1 MRKIT
6 VYSTKGKS
14 NAEITTNVTTWG
26 ELKPLL
32 AEEGYDLNSLNATEN
47 INRTDLINTGA
58 SLPEGEFTLFLR
70 PVKTK
75 SGADLNLEAASFRE
89 LREAIKNFTPEAK
102 EGFLAS
108 LGGRNYTQMSTEVLR
123 EALREFLLSVV
134 EEEVIEDITEDCT
147 HNTVEVLN
155 SVLTTLNCVAVS
167 QDNEEINER
176 VKYIFDEII
185 GIQNTI
191 DESKELKLVSLEK
204 EAVDI
209 LKGYNS

>member
-102 EGFLAS
+102 EDFLAS
-108 LGGRNYTQMSTEVLR
+108 LEGRNYTQMSTEVLR